1 MILNI
6 FKRVAKKSPV
16 SRQTLTLPA
25 PAVRL
30 LDSLRDDMPKS
41 TFLHRLLEGESR
53 RRERRRFYLGAV
65 AAYTPE
71 VCEQT
76 RALNAEYPVHE
87 E

>member
-1 MILNI
+1 M
-6 FKRVAKKSPV
+6 KVAKESPL

-25 PAVRL
+25 PAIRL
-30 LDSLRDDMPKS
+30 LDSLREDMPKS
-41 TFLHRLLEGESR
+41 TFLHRLLEGEAR
-53 RRERRRFYLGAV
+53 RRERRRFYLGAA

-76 RALNAEYPVHE
+76 LALNAEYPVHE